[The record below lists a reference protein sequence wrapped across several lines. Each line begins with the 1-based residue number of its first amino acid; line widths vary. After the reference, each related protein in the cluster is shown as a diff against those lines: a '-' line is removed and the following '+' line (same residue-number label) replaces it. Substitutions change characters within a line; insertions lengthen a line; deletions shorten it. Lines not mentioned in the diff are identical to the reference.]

1 MKMRS
6 ITRRLVATVLLLE
19 FAAAV
24 ALVALTAAH
33 ERRILRRSFDVM
45 LRGRADTLLGAV
57 QDAEDT
63 ADNVMLDTRGIHIPD
78 QELYRV
84 EDEKGRVL
92 GRSSRWPRGWPLA
105 LAQARDSAAVSF
117 FPARLQGRAYRF
129 IQLRGIRIVDPDE
142 NGGGGVPHAIVVD
155 YGAPTANIWRG
166 VLEAIRFYSLS
177 AILLLA
183 GTGALMA
190 WLMRR
195 GLHPL
200 HELAAEAAKVS
211 PRQWRFE
218 LPESARRT
226 EELAPL
232 GRAIESALARLK
244 ASVERQRR
252 FTGDAAHELK
262 TGLAIAKSSLELLS
276 MRTRTVAEYREG
288 LQKCLEDTERLEAT
302 VCEMLSLVR
311 AEYAGSPPSRG
322 DARGQC
328 DLGSCLRDC
337 VAACGSLAELRQ
349 VSIAMQAAEGR
360 QVGLEEGE
368 CVQLCS
374 NLLLNAIQ
382 HSPPGAVV
390 TVRLVAE
397 ANDLVLSIE
406 DSGEGIAA
414 EDLPHVFE
422 PFYRAD
428 PSRNRKTG
436 GTGLGLAICK
446 AICDRAGGRIEI
458 ESAPGA
464 GATVTVRL
472 PGSDAPVPAP
482 HSASLKAGV

>member
-6 ITRRLVATVLLLE
+6 ITRRLVATVLSLE

-24 ALVALTAAH
+24 VLVALTAAH
-33 ERRILRRSFDVM
+33 ERRILSRSFDVM

-63 ADNVMLDTRGIHIPD
+63 ADNVMLDTRGINTPEHD
-78 QELYRV
+78 LYRV

-92 GRSSRWPRGWPLA
+92 GRSSRWPRA
-105 LAQARDSAAVSF
+105 LAGAAGPAQESF
-117 FPARLQGRAYRF
+117 FGVRLEGRGYRF
-129 IQLRGIRIVDPDE
+129 IQLRGIRIVDPDQ
-142 NGGGGVPHAIVVD
+142 NGHGGVPHAIVVE
-155 YGAPTANIWRG
+155 YGSPTANIWRG

-183 GTGALMA
+183 GTGGLMA

-195 GLHPL
+195 GLRPL
-200 HELAAEAAKVS
+200 RELAAEAAKVS

-218 LPESARRT
+218 LPESAGRT

-288 LQKCLEDTERLEAT
+288 LRKCLEDTERLEAT

-322 DARGQC
+322 EARRPC
-328 DLGSCLRDC
+328 DLSSCMWDC

-349 VSIAMQAAEGR
+349 VRIAVRAEQGR
-360 QVGLEEGE
+360 HVGLEQGE
-368 CVQLCS
+368 CAQLCS

-382 HSPPGAVV
+382 HSAPHSTV
-390 TVRLVAE
+390 TVRLAG
-397 ANDLVLSIE
+397 AAKDLLLSFE
-406 DSGEGIAA
+406 DSGEGIAP

-446 AICDRAGGRIEI
+446 AICERAGGRIWI

-464 GATVTVRL
+464 GAIVTVQL
-472 PGSDAPVPAP
+472 PESEPPVLPP
-482 HSASLKAGV
+482 CSASLNARV